1 MATEILVALQVTDNE
16 LYDRYRAE
24 MYPILQEYGGSFGYD
39 FKVAEVLKSETPEP
53 LNRVFTIRFQN
64 KDNID
69 AFFKNAEYLA
79 IKKLYFTPAVT
90 TVVEI
95 ANYEK

>member
-1 MATEILVALQVTDNE
+1 MATEILVALQVTDNQ

-24 MYPILQEYGGSFGYD
+24 MFPILQAYGGSFGYD
-39 FKVAEVLKSETPEP
+39 FKVAEMLQSETTEP
-53 LNRVFTIRFQN
+53 INRVFTIRFQN

-69 AFFKNAEYLA
+69 SFFKNEDYLA

-90 TVVEI
+90 TVIEI
-95 ANYEK
+95 ARYEK